1 MHIVNMWW
9 FFIQIVS
16 MWWFFKHIVSRR
28 WFFIQLVSM
37 RWFFIHIVSVKIIFR
52 MKRGYVYVWGT
63 CKNAWVLRVC
73 FLKSKSIQATKWPRT
88 VYLQLLI
95 LEIMTLRYLKTLVFD
110 KVFKKIQHYLMF
122 SFLKSIASDN

>member
-1 MHIVNMWW
+1 MRIVGMWCFLW
-9 FFIQIVS
+9 ALLVCDSFLCILLVCDGFLYILLVCDGFF
-16 MWWFFKHIVSRR
+16 M
-28 WFFIQLVSM
+28 
-37 RWFFIHIVSVKIIFR
+37 HIVSVKIIFS

-122 SFLKSIASDN
+122 SFLKSIVSDN